1 MKHQKRFL
9 LIAVATAL
17 AIFTLGC
24 SFNFSTAKIT
34 DAIMTD
40 SIDADGKPGSAVSVY
55 PADTETL
62 YTSAII
68 KNAPDNTIIRIE
80 WINSTTG
87 KTINLV
93 SFDSGDISDRYIY
106 SSLKPDRL
114 LTVGDY
120 EVRYFI
126 DGRTEPDATVKF
138 MVAASEAEDA
148 VAKNEEAVT
157 AADDPS
163 QTYLED
169 VHMTSGFDADGVPLD
184 TIETLASTGT
194 WYVSA
199 ILRNATQD
207 TMIRFVWYDTE
218 GSVIDDYDFDPQGE
232 TDVYIGGSM
241 QLTNTAPDGQYWVE
255 LYIDNAE
262 DPAAQVAFTV
272 GEVSAAAAVDT
283 GSFVTYSQQ
292 EGGFSIQYPA
302 DWEMIEMAES
312 TSAAFYPEAY
322 VIDGEDEVNAVVVFA
337 LKDYTEGYTLAEFQ
351 QAWINGT
358 EENAYENYALVASAI
373 TKVNGR
379 DIASYEYSW
388 SRDGYNLYTMDFI
401 LFNGADAFVI
411 SYSATMEDV
420 DTLYPY
426 VEAMV
431 LSFDVL

>member
-1 MKHQKRFL
+1 MKHQRRIL
-9 LIAVATAL
+9 LIAVAAAL

-40 SIDADGKPGSAVSVY
+40 SIDADGKPGNTVSVFST
-55 PADTETL
+55 DTEVL

-68 KNAPDNTIIRIE
+68 KNAPDKTIIRVE
-80 WINSTTG
+80 WIYTTTG
-87 KTINLV
+87 ETINRV
-93 SFDSGDISDRYIY
+93 TFDSGDISDRYIF
-106 SSLKPDRL
+106 SSIQPDTP

-138 MVAASEAEDA
+138 MVADAEEVAEDDSMA
-148 VAKNEEAVT
+148 
-157 AADDPS
+157 
-163 QTYLED
+163 TYLED

-199 ILRNATQD
+199 ILRNATEN
-207 TMIRFVWYDTE
+207 TMIRFVWYNID
-218 GSVIDDYDFDPQGE
+218 GSVIDDYDFDPQGA
-232 TDVYIGGSM
+232 TDVYISGSM
-241 QLTNTAPDGQYWVE
+241 QLTSTAPDGQYWVE

-262 DPAAQVAFTV
+262 DPAAQVAFIV

-283 GSFVTYSQQ
+283 GSYETYLQQ

-302 DWEMIEMAES
+302 DWEVIEMKEDM
-312 TSAAFYPEAY
+312 SAAFYPKEY
-322 VIDGEDEVNAVVVFA
+322 EIDGEDEVNAVLVFA

-351 QAWINGT
+351 QAWIDGT
-358 EENAYENYALVASAI
+358 EENAYEDYALIASSI
-373 TKVNGR
+373 TPVNGR

-411 SYSATMEDV
+411 SYTATMEDV